1 MKLGIVGTGRAAA
14 HLGQALAALGEAPV
28 ALGGRDPE
36 RTAALA
42 RRWGLAAS
50 TPADVLAQADWV
62 VLAVRDEAIAPLC
75 ASLPWMSRH
84 VALHLSGATSLRAL
98 DAARAAGAQVAG
110 FHPLQLLAD
119 PQPTA
124 AAARAAWAGIRI
136 GIEAEGA
143 VAEALMGLARRL
155 GAEPLALDGAQR
167 AAYHAAAN
175 AAASG
180 LLAPL
185 DLAARLCGE
194 ALGVPPDEALRALLP
209 LAEGALRAAR
219 ERGLVGALSGPM
231 ARGDAAVLQAH
242 VQALGARAGPDQTQT
257 QPQADQALYLAL
269 MRALLP
275 LAAATGRMG
284 EPACAALRDALDQGT
299 KSLR

>member
-1 MKLGIVGTGRAAA
+1 LKLGIVGTGRAAA
-14 HLGQALAALGEAPV
+14 HLGQALAALGEAPA
-28 ALGGRDPE
+28 ALGGRDAT
-36 RTAALA
+36 RVAALA
-42 RRWGLAAS
+42 EAWGSKAC
-50 TPADVLAQADWV
+50 TPSEVLAEADWV

-75 ASLPWMSRH
+75 ASLPWQQRH
-84 VALHLSGATSLRAL
+84 VVLHMSGATSLAAL
-98 DAARAAGAQVAG
+98 EPARLAGAQVAG

-124 AAARAAWAGIRI
+124 VAAQAAWSGIRI

-143 VAEALMGLARRL
+143 VALALAALARRL
-155 GAEPLALDGAQR
+155 GAEPLVLTGAQR
-167 AAYHAAAN
+167 ALYHAAAN

-194 ALGVPPDEALRALLP
+194 ALGLTAEQSLQALLP

-219 ERGLVGALSGPM
+219 ERGAVGALSGPV
-231 ARGDAAVLQAH
+231 ARADVTVLAAHGEALRARSAPLAGEDAVL
-242 VQALGARAGPDQTQT
+242 
-257 QPQADQALYLAL
+257 YSAL
-269 MRALLP
+269 MHALLP
-275 LAAATGRMG
+275 LAAASGRLTA
-284 EPACAALRDALDQGT
+284 EQLSALHQGV